1 MPNIK
6 SYSFAPWL
14 LTPLNEWIIQW
25 SSSRWASPCQR
36 AKVLVCCHVNTHHD
50 HGGITS
56 IPGDGQGV
64 WVTFFLNVPHGSLSC
79 KIASGCKYKPKYL
92 QHFNWRQ
99 ELSNQ
104 TVKVPHVKVVLVAW
118 ESADKHGLPRYREEL
133 VLQLTGFLL
142 FCTYNYHVFQDFL

>member
-1 MPNIK
+1 MDHSVKQQSVSKSMP
-6 SYSFAPWL
+6 
-14 LTPLNEWIIQW
+14 
-25 SSSRWASPCQR
+25 ASKG
-36 AKVLVCCHVNTHHD
+36 ASVLSLIHD

-104 TVKVPHVKVVLVAW
+104 TVKVPHVKVALVAW
-118 ESADKHGLPRYREEL
+118 DNQQTSMDYL
-133 VLQLTGFLL
+133 VTEKSLYFSLQGFC
-142 FCTYNYHVFQDFL
+142 FFVHTITMYFKIFHN